1 MIKYLKTKKYFFNKF
16 KKNGAHKRTLH
27 KYYNNKTK
35 QVKHK
40 KMIGGSVEPIKRI
53 EESDIMYKNYD
64 VCILKPNVKKGIL
77 IWSNYTQPHDMD
89 SLCILGLKTG
99 QQLSKEEVEFGR
111 SVKHPYI
118 FFRAPYY
125 SRDIDYTSV
134 ETEIT
139 SSYGKEELDIKDR
152 VYIRVDPD
160 NTFVYSSEIRVLK
173 PMYEIYDELENSR
186 KTLTVY
192 LLQIAINAE
201 KYKTLNTKKK
211 NYDIAIYDLQ
221 TSKLIFFEA
230 NPAISYKENI
240 RILEYPMDTNPIEK
254 HSEILVRLAH
264 LTNNFFVLC
273 THNNNNNNH
282 TLKKTKYNT

>member
-1 MIKYLKTKKYFFNKF
+1 
-16 KKNGAHKRTLH
+16 
-27 KYYNNKTK
+27 
-35 QVKHK
+35 
-40 KMIGGSVEPIKRI
+40 
-53 EESDIMYKNYD
+53 MYQD
-64 VCILKPNVKKGIL
+64 ELVCILKPDDKKGII
-77 IWSNYTQPHDMD
+77 IWTNYKQPPNMY
-89 SLCILGLKTG
+89 SLCISGLKTG
-99 QQLSKEEVEFGR
+99 QQLSKEGVDFGR

-201 KYKTLNTKKK
+201 KKK
-211 NYDIAIYDLQ
+211 L
-221 TSKLIFFEA
+221 
-230 NPAISYKENI
+230 
-240 RILEYPMDTNPIEK
+240 
-254 HSEILVRLAH
+254 
-264 LTNNFFVLC
+264 
-273 THNNNNNNH
+273 
-282 TLKKTKYNT
+282 